1 MKTTKKQIKAIV
13 KESVKKLNESKNK
26 VAPKKNVITVSELK
40 TKVRTLVQEKLKEMK
55 TRESLTK
62 DSMEEGLY
70 PEAYG
75 EDKVEEEKD
84 PVVLTDKDHMAMEYV
99 SALTGV
105 SVSLKENA
113 EKLVAK
119 EVVPVRLL
127 SEAQFGKVQKVL
139 KEWSEKYDSSIV
151 DHAKEL
157 SERISK

>member
-1 MKTTKKQIKAIV
+1 MKTTKKEIKAIV
-13 KESVKKLNESKNK
+13 KESVKKLNESKK
-26 VAPKKNVITVSELK
+26 STPKKNVITVSELK
-40 TKVRTLVQEKLKEMK
+40 TKVRTLVQEKLQEMK
-55 TRESLTK
+55 TRESLTMSSIK
-62 DSMEEGLY
+62 EGLY
-70 PEAYG
+70 PESAI
-75 EDKVEEEKD
+75 EEKKED
-84 PVVLTDKDHMAMEYV
+84 EEPVILTDKDNMAMEYV

-119 EVVPVRLL
+119 EVIPVRLL
-127 SEAQFGKVQKVL
+127 SEAQFGKVEKVL

>member
-1 MKTTKKQIKAIV
+1 MKTNKKEIKAIV
-13 KESVKKLNESKNK
+13 KESVKKLQESKK
-26 VAPKKNVITVSELK
+26 PTPKKNVITVSELK
-40 TKVRTLVQEKLKEMK
+40 TKVRTLVQEKLQEMK
-55 TRESLTK
+55 IRENLTLS
-62 DSMEEGLY
+62 SMKEGLY
-70 PEAYG
+70 PEACG
-75 EDKVEEEKD
+75 DSVEEEKD
-84 PVVLTDKDHMAMEYV
+84 PVILTDKDNMAMEYV

-119 EVVPVRLL
+119 EVIPVRLL
-127 SEAQFGKVQKVL
+127 SEAQFGKVEKIL